1 LGASGPAQKTKI
13 IREIAGVTQELV
25 VTLAQTMPPTNC
37 MIGEILRQ
45 QRWGN

>member
-1 LGASGPAQKTKI
+1 MADEP
-13 IREIAGVTQELV
+13 V